1 LSNIRYERV
10 KPTLTALDN
19 SLRLQVNTWLIIGKY
34 IANGTKKVK
43 IILLLMEQQGLKF
56 EN

>member
-10 KPTLTALDN
+10 KPTLTVLDN